1 MPPDSVKI
9 LLTGLPG
16 CGKTTAV
23 MKIVAKHCTMRK
35 IKGFYTQEIRKDGER
50 KGFLWTTLDGDSGVL
65 AHTDVKDGPK
75 VGRYGV
81 NVVEF
86 EKGVVPILDAEQKD
100 VDLFV
105 VDEIGKMECLSGKFV
120 AAMRRLFASEK
131 SVLAAVAQKG
141 TGFISEVKRFPCARL
156 FNLTRQ
162 ENDRVVGE
170 ILEIL
175 WAGS

>member
-1 MPPDSVKI
+1 MPSDSIKI

-23 MKIVAKHCTMRK
+23 MKIVANLRTVRR
-35 IKGFYTQEIRKDGER
+35 IRGFYTQEIRENGQR
-50 KGFLWTTLDGDSGVL
+50 KGFCWTTLDGDSGIL
-65 AHTDVKDGPK
+65 AHIEIKNAPK

-81 NVVEF
+81 NVADF
-86 EKGVVPILDAEQKD
+86 EKFVVPILDAQQAD

-105 VDEIGKMECLSGKFV
+105 VDEIGRMECLSGKFV
-120 AAMRRLFASEK
+120 DAMRRLFASEK

-141 TGFISEVKRFPCARL
+141 TGLISEAKRFPCAGL

-162 ENDRVVGE
+162 ENDRAVGE

-175 WAGS
+175 RGGS